1 MNYQVSARKWR
12 PQTFEEIIG
21 QQHVVT
27 TLKNAL
33 KQGVFAQAYLFSGM
47 RGVGKTTMARILA
60 KGLNC
65 SSTNELPCNQCHS
78 CIEITEGRSVDVI
91 EIDGASNTGVDDVR
105 ELREMVKYLPLSGR
119 YKVYIIDEVHM
130 LSNAAFNALLKTLEE
145 PPPHLVFILATTA
158 SHKIPSTILSRCQHF
173 IFRWIPRQEI
183 VAQLKRVIAERGA
196 LFTES
201 AVHLIARVAEGSMRD
216 ALSLLDQAIS
226 YAGVGRE
233 VKEEDLS
240 TLLGRVGASKFHILI
255 SAIHQK
261 NAAAL
266 LELAKEL
273 ADQGCDLRQFLADW
287 MEHLR
292 HVIVAQNVQET
303 DAWIEIPK
311 EEVAL
316 VKAEASLFSPEE
328 MQRLFSLFVRLQEE
342 IRASPHP
349 HLNFEVA
356 LMRAML
362 LAQLQPVEKVIER
375 LEALARGEAIA
386 PPIPDSKGLST
397 PEVPLG
403 KKVQEPLLKPFL
415 NSQEGQKEMWKSILL
430 EVKERRP
437 HLGSYLEQ
445 GQLLQMNDRSLT
457 IGYTQ
462 KTSFLISLLLKE
474 DHKKW
479 LDDLLKARFQQEVN
493 VVIVEIPEQDPPRK
507 KIPATA
513 HPLIQESLS
522 VFGGKIIETKQHD
535 R

>member
-1 MNYQVSARKWR
+1 MSARKWR
-12 PQTFEEIIG
+12 PQTFEGIIG

-33 KQGVFAQAYLFSGM
+33 KQGAFAQAYLFSGM
-47 RGVGKTTMARILA
+47 RGVGKTTVARILA

-65 SSTNELPCNQCHS
+65 SSANELPCNQCPS
-78 CIEITEGRSVDVI
+78 CVEITEGRSVDVM

-183 VAQLKRVIAERGA
+183 VAQLKRVMMERGA

-201 AVHLIARVAEGSMRD
+201 AVNLIARAAEGSMRD

-226 YAGVGRE
+226 YVGAGRE
-233 VKEEDLS
+233 VKEEDLF
-240 TLLGRVGASKFHILI
+240 TLLGRVGASKFHLLI

-261 NAAAL
+261 DAAAL
-266 LELAKEL
+266 LELAKEI

-292 HVIVAQNVQET
+292 HVIVAQNVQEA

-311 EEVAL
+311 EEVDL
-316 VKAEASLFSPEE
+316 IKAEATLFVPEE

-342 IRASPHP
+342 IRVSPHP

-375 LEALARGEAIA
+375 LEALARGQADA
-386 PPIPDSKGLST
+386 PPLPDSKDLSL
-397 PEVPLG
+397 PDILLE
-403 KKVQEPLLKPFL
+403 KKVQGAPLKPLLYP
-415 NSQEGQKEMWKSILL
+415 QEGQKEMWESILS
-430 EVKERRP
+430 EIKGKRP

-445 GQLLQMNDRSLT
+445 GKLLQMSDRSLT
-457 IGYTQ
+457 IGYTT

-479 LDDLLKARFQQEVN
+479 LDDLLKTRFQTEVT
-493 VVIVEIPEQDPPRK
+493 VVFVEIPEQDSPK
-507 KIPATA
+507 AKVPAPA
-513 HPLIQESLS
+513 HPLIQESLA

-535 R
+535 RQKL